1 MHQVNRFISRYFW
14 ICSTFVLSAAT
25 TAQAGKDF
33 RQVHPQWKDLFVW
46 TDVAN
51 VYVLRSGNSCI
62 LFNLGDGSVFD
73 SLQDIGVE
81 QIDSILLTDHHRENC
96 QGFTELDL
104 RETKVLASEVE
115 TEILENPSAFR
126 KWHPK
131 LGDKYSVYGAS
142 YVRPPCSP
150 IPVSRSL
157 RNGEVIDW
165 SGHQIQCIST
175 PGTAPGSMTF
185 LLRNKEIHCGISGSL
200 IHEGAKITNWFDT
213 EWDYGFG
220 KGLDAMI
227 QSIHELKNENLHLLL
242 PSHGSIIPSAT
253 KTLQQYEDKLIEFRK
268 LYIRGYPV
276 YDKSIALRDPVSQS
290 TPIPHIN
297 QVTPHLFKLSH
308 LHQGRNFC
316 ILISDRGHGLV
327 LDCGLF
333 PAEILEEII
342 LGLREHFGLKKIDA
356 FWISH
361 MHGDH
366 FLLGPTLKERYG
378 AQAWTLDRIVDRCEQ
393 PRRYDYAALVS
404 AYGDGF
410 DGMLI
415 DKAFRDGETI
425 QWEDYTI
432 QVDWMPG
439 QTEFGCCLWLD
450 IDGKRVAFTGDNLF
464 GSPSDPSQTGHEA
477 VVCRNSCILEEGY
490 ILGSDYLRKLKP
502 DIVMGSHSYV
512 MPNPEAFLERYHQ
525 WSLEMASSFRSML
538 PEKHYEYH
546 FDPYWV
552 SAYPYRVDLSEES
565 CSEVTISVR
574 NFRETTQ
581 QHRIDFLLPDGVS
594 ATPSSVTGEVAANSR
609 REYRVVLRRTE
620 TIKKNGVQIIPMDI
634 TLDQQKKGQL
644 FDFLIRLPET
654 Q

>member
-1 MHQVNRFISRYFW
+1 M
-14 ICSTFVLSAAT
+14 
-25 TAQAGKDF
+25 
-33 RQVHPQWKDLFVW
+33 HPQWKDLFVW

-62 LFNLGDGSVFD
+62 LFNLGDGSVVD

-115 TEILENPSAFR
+115 TEILENPSSFR

-142 YVRPPCSP
+142 YVRPPCCP

-157 RNGEVIDW
+157 SNGEIIDW
-165 SGHQIQCIST
+165 SGHQIQCLST

-185 LLRNKEIHCGISGSL
+185 LIRNKEFLCGISGSL

-242 PSHGSIIPSAT
+242 PSHGSTIPSAT

-378 AQAWTLDRIVDRCEQ
+378 AKAWTLDRIVDRCEH

-410 DGMLI
+410 DGMSI

-538 PEKHYEYH
+538 PGKHYEYH

-552 SAYPYRVDLSEES
+552 SAYPYRVDLSKES

-574 NFRETTQ
+574 NFLETTQ
-581 QHRIDFLLPDGVS
+581 KHHIDFLLPDGVT